1 MFSNICLSVERESHA
16 MKTLTTKRLIA
27 GILTLGMMGLLPAQ
41 PIGALQVSQAGANS
55 SGNSVLS
62 YRGSWTGTFRTV
74 GSMGQM
80 LVFIDPSGQLYGSL
94 KSNDGENFAQIS
106 GYHRGNTFH
115 MIFTP
120 PPSSVNQ
127 FGTASPYTVD
137 ATAKWEQGV
146 SRFVIEAP
154 TRTGHSQLYRFERL
168 SERSNNTS
176 K

>member
-1 MFSNICLSVERESHA
+1 

-27 GILTLGMMGLLPAQ
+27 GIFTIGLMGLLRAQ
-41 PIGALQVSQAGANS
+41 PLGALPVSQAQPNPLRD
-55 SGNSVLS
+55 SVLS
-62 YRGSWTGTFRTV
+62 YRGSWTGSFRTV

-80 LVFIDPSGQLYGSL
+80 LVFIDPSGKLYGSL

-106 GYHRGNTFH
+106 GYHRGDTFH

-146 SRFVIEAP
+146 SRFVLEAP
-154 TRTGHSQLYRFERL
+154 TRTGHSQLYTFERL
-168 SERSNNTS
+168 SFRSNNTS